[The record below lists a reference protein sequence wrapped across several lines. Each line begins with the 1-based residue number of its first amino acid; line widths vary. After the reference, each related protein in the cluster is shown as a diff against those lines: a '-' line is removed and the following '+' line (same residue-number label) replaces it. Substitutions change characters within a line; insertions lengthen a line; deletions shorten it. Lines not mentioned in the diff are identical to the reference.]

1 MLRFFL
7 ISVLLSLCLGDALS
21 PQFVVPLS
29 YGKHESRKV
38 HTVAARQGD
47 SFQINC
53 QLEGKWPKGTKVV
66 WEKDG
71 NTLKPV
77 SSMTMISHQSLGFDK
92 FDEDKHGGIY
102 ECLAQSKDVRSAQRI
117 VIRKNISSDVKLPP
131 HVQFCRK
138 QGYCLNGGICLEDSL
153 GQEFCLCSTQY
164 RGERCQ
170 VPPLSRIEG
179 FNDAT
184 RQEEPKSE
192 VVLGWRD
199 LLIFVLILII
209 FCLIICFIVAFV
221 PLFFKYSWMI
231 PPHSPHHYCSCAS
244 YTENVSRSCVQESTE
259 YHTPCVK
266 RESSTPATSNLKR
279 TYACIPIESGD
290 EGDPESQHNHSY
302 VKRSSC
308 AAYDTCA
315 DKVSCKEEGL
325 NNNKGEV
332 PNVKKASKSR
342 LVMQKNIDQDKDTI
356 ETEQKN
362 SRLAPGLLHLASAD
376 CNYFHSTKQPV
387 Q

>member
-221 PLFFKYSWMI
+221 PLFF
-231 PPHSPHHYCSCAS
+231 
-244 YTENVSRSCVQESTE
+244 N
-259 YHTPCVK
+259 
-266 RESSTPATSNLKR
+266 
-279 TYACIPIESGD
+279 
-290 EGDPESQHNHSY
+290 
-302 VKRSSC
+302 